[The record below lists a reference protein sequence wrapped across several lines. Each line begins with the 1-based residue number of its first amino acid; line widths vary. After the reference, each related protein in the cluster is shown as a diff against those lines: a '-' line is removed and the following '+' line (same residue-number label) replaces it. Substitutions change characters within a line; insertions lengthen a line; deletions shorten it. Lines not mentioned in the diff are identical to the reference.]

1 MLGPQALLQRKSG
14 SRCRQQVAKP
24 RPSLG
29 RPLEGS
35 GEPAL
40 KTVGAPRP
48 LRPEIPFFLL
58 PSLKRARS
66 VRSERRLVRARLTG
80 CPRVGSGYRAGTGTA
95 GAFAAVD
102 RGLGPPRPPW
112 ATAAGARR
120 HGVEWRPGPAELAH
134 ELLTPFVWDIKN
146 SCGGARV
153 PVDQGPAAAGSSQP
167 AGVTCHPVR
176 NFTVGL
182 LNTALMK
189 DDRL

>member
-1 MLGPQALLQRKSG
+1 MEIGLPLPPAGGQTPPVLGEATRGLWRTRFENRG
-14 SRCRQQVAKP
+14 C
-24 RPSLG
+24 
-29 RPLEGS
+29 
-35 GEPAL
+35 
-40 KTVGAPRP
+40 PRP
-48 LRPEIPFFLL
+48 LRPEIAFFLL
-58 PSLKRARS
+58 PYLKRARS
-66 VRSERRLVRARLTG
+66 VRSERRLVKARRTG

-120 HGVEWRPGPAELAH
+120 RGVEWRPGPAELAH
-134 ELLTPFVWDIKN
+134 QLLTPFVWDIKN
-146 SCGGARV
+146 SCGGDRV

-182 LNTALMK
+182 LNTAIMK
-189 DDRL
+189 SDRL